1 MNINEKTYPAIKI
14 GDVYFVQDENFLELE
29 LYKEYKKLKE
39 ENEKLKIK
47 KRKLQSIVNTYFWN
61 IKQAG
66 NFDYKMFRLCVNNE
80 VRQSEKLWRT
90 QKHCQEA
97 KIEVQEQRKYNEELL
112 QDKIALKSRLKRTEE
127 LLEEIKWENK
137 DYEERLKELDRLRKK
152 EKEFYTVYPLL
163 HKAEAEIRHLKNE
176 IDIIHEDYMLIKRST
191 IRKRDA
197 DDE

>member
-14 GDVYFVQDENFLELE
+14 GDVYYVQDENFLELE

-47 KRKLQSIVNTYFWN
+47 KRKLQHIVDTYFWN
-61 IKQAG
+61 INQAG
-66 NFDYKMFRLCVNNE
+66 FNTKKINQWVANE
-80 VRQSEKLWRT
+80 IKLGEKLWRT

-176 IDIIHEDYMLIKRST
+176 IDIIHEEYMLIKRST
-191 IRKRDA
+191 IRKREA

>member
-14 GDVYFVQDENFLELE
+14 GDVYFVQDEKFLELE

-47 KRKLQSIVNTYFWN
+47 KRKLQHIVDTYFWN
-61 IKQAG
+61 IHQAG
-66 NFDYKMFRLCVNNE
+66 FNTKKINQWVANE
-80 VRQSEKLWRT
+80 IKLGEKLWRT

-127 LLEEIKWENK
+127 LLEEIKWANK
-137 DYEERLKELDRLRKK
+137 DYEERFKELDRLRKK

>member
-14 GDVYFVQDENFLELE
+14 GDVYFVQDEKFLELE

-47 KRKLQSIVNTYFWN
+47 KRKLQHIVDTYFWN
-61 IKQAG
+61 IHQAG
-66 NFDYKMFRLCVNNE
+66 FNTKKINQWVANE
-80 VRQSEKLWRT
+80 IKLGEKLWRT

-163 HKAEAEIRHLKNE
+163 DKAEAEIRHLKNE
-176 IDIIHEDYMLIKRST
+176 IDIIHEEYMLIKRST
-191 IRKRDA
+191 IRKREA

>member
-1 MNINEKTYPAIKI
+1 MSINEKTYPAIKI
-14 GDVYFVQDENFLELE
+14 GDVYFVQDEKFLELE

-47 KRKLQSIVNTYFWN
+47 KRKLQHIVDTYFWN
-61 IKQAG
+61 INQAG
-66 NFDYKMFRLCVNNE
+66 FNTKKINQWVANE
-80 VRQSEKLWRT
+80 IKLGEKLWRT

-176 IDIIHEDYMLIKRST
+176 IDIIHEEYMLIKRST
-191 IRKRDA
+191 IRKREA

>member
-14 GDVYFVQDENFLELE
+14 GDVYFVQDENFLKLE
-29 LYKEYKKLKE
+29 LYKEYKKLKK

-47 KRKLQSIVNTYFWN
+47 KRKLQHIVDTYFWN
-61 IKQAG
+61 INQAG
-66 NFDYKMFRLCVNNE
+66 FNTKKINQWVANE
-80 VRQSEKLWRT
+80 IKLGEKLWRT

>member
-14 GDVYFVQDENFLELE
+14 GDVYFVQDEKFLELE

-47 KRKLQSIVNTYFWN
+47 KRKLQHIVDTYFWN
-61 IKQAG
+61 IHQAG
-66 NFDYKMFRLCVNNE
+66 FNTKKINQWVANE
-80 VRQSEKLWRT
+80 IKLGEKLWRT

-176 IDIIHEDYMLIKRST
+176 IDIIHEEYMLIKRST
-191 IRKRDA
+191 IRKREA

>member
-1 MNINEKTYPAIKI
+1 MNINEKKYPAIKI
-14 GDVYFVQDENFLELE
+14 GDVYFVQDKNFLELE

-47 KRKLQSIVNTYFWN
+47 KRKLQHIVDTYFWN
-61 IKQAG
+61 INQAG
-66 NFDYKMFRLCVNNE
+66 FNTKKINQWVANE
-80 VRQSEKLWRT
+80 IKLGEKLWRT

-191 IRKRDA
+191 IRKREA

>member
-14 GDVYFVQDENFLELE
+14 GDVYFVQDKNFLELE

-47 KRKLQSIVNTYFWN
+47 KRKLQHIVDTYFWN
-61 IKQAG
+61 INQAG
-66 NFDYKMFRLCVNNE
+66 FNTKKINQWVANE
-80 VRQSEKLWRT
+80 IKLGEKLWRT

-97 KIEVQEQRKYNEELL
+97 KIEVQERRKYNEELL

-191 IRKRDA
+191 IRKREA

>member
-14 GDVYFVQDENFLELE
+14 GDVYYVEDENFLELE

-47 KRKLQSIVNTYFWN
+47 KRKLQHIVDTYFWN
-61 IKQAG
+61 IHQAG
-66 NFDYKMFRLCVNNE
+66 FNTKKINQWVANE
-80 VRQSEKLWRT
+80 IKLGEKLWRT

-112 QDKIALKSRLKRTEE
+112 QDKIALKSKLKRTEE

-191 IRKRDA
+191 IRKREA

>member
-1 MNINEKTYPAIKI
+1 MGIDEKTYPAIKI
-14 GDVYFVQDENFLELE
+14 GDVYYVQDENFLELE

-47 KRKLQSIVNTYFWN
+47 KRKLQHIVDIYFWN
-61 IKQAG
+61 INQAG
-66 NFDYKMFRLCVNNE
+66 FNTKKINQWVANE
-80 VRQSEKLWRT
+80 IKLGEKLWRT

-97 KIEVQEQRKYNEELL
+97 KIEVQKQRKYNEELL

>member
-14 GDVYFVQDENFLELE
+14 GDVYFVQDEKFLELE

-47 KRKLQSIVNTYFWN
+47 KRKLQHIVDIYFWN
-61 IKQAG
+61 INQAG
-66 NFDYKMFRLCVNNE
+66 FNTKKINQWVANE
-80 VRQSEKLWRT
+80 IKLGEKLWRT

-191 IRKRDA
+191 IRKREA

>member
-14 GDVYFVQDENFLELE
+14 GDVYFVQDENFLKLE

-47 KRKLQSIVNTYFWN
+47 KRKLQHIVDTYFWN
-61 IKQAG
+61 INQAG
-66 NFDYKMFRLCVNNE
+66 FNTKKINQWVANE
-80 VRQSEKLWRT
+80 IKLGEKLWRT

-163 HKAEAEIRHLKNE
+163 HKAEVEIRHLKNE

-191 IRKRDA
+191 IRKREA

>member
-14 GDVYFVQDENFLELE
+14 GDVYYVQDENFLELE

-47 KRKLQSIVNTYFWN
+47 KRKLQHIVDTYFWN
-61 IKQAG
+61 IHQAG
-66 NFDYKMFRLCVNNE
+66 FNTKKINQWVANE
-80 VRQSEKLWRT
+80 IKLGEKLWRT

-176 IDIIHEDYMLIKRST
+176 IDIIHEEYMLIKRST
-191 IRKRDA
+191 IRKREA

>member
-14 GDVYFVQDENFLELE
+14 GDVYFVQDKNFLELE

-47 KRKLQSIVNTYFWN
+47 KRKLQHIVDTYFWN
-61 IKQAG
+61 INQAG
-66 NFDYKMFRLCVNNE
+66 FNTKKINQWVANE
-80 VRQSEKLWRT
+80 IKLGEKLWRT

-163 HKAEAEIRHLKNE
+163 HKAEVEIRHLKNE

-191 IRKRDA
+191 IRKREA

>member
-14 GDVYFVQDENFLELE
+14 GDVYYVQDENFLELE

-47 KRKLQSIVNTYFWN
+47 KRKLQHIVDTYFWN
-61 IKQAG
+61 IHQAG
-66 NFDYKMFRLCVNNE
+66 FNTKKINQWVANE
-80 VRQSEKLWRT
+80 IKLGEKLWRT

-163 HKAEAEIRHLKNE
+163 HKAEVEIRHLKNE
-176 IDIIHEDYMLIKRST
+176 IDIIHEEYMLIKRST
-191 IRKRDA
+191 IRKREA

>member
-14 GDVYFVQDENFLELE
+14 GDGYYVQDENFLELE

-47 KRKLQSIVNTYFWN
+47 KRKLQHIVDTYFWN
-61 IKQAG
+61 INQAG
-66 NFDYKMFRLCVNNE
+66 FNTKKINQWVANE
-80 VRQSEKLWRT
+80 IKLGEKLWRT

-163 HKAEAEIRHLKNE
+163 HKVEAEIRHLKNK
-176 IDIIHEDYMLIKRST
+176 IDIIHEEYMLIKRST
-191 IRKRDA
+191 IKKREA

>member
-14 GDVYFVQDENFLELE
+14 GDVYYVQDENFLELE

-47 KRKLQSIVNTYFWN
+47 KRKLQHIVDTYFWN
-61 IKQAG
+61 INQAG
-66 NFDYKMFRLCVNNE
+66 FNTKKINQWVANE
-80 VRQSEKLWRT
+80 IKLGEKLWRT

-191 IRKRDA
+191 IRKREA

>member
-14 GDVYFVQDENFLELE
+14 GDVYYVQDENFLELE

-47 KRKLQSIVNTYFWN
+47 KRKLQHIVDTYFWN
-61 IKQAG
+61 INQAG
-66 NFDYKMFRLCVNNE
+66 FNTKKINQWVANE
-80 VRQSEKLWRT
+80 IKLGEKLWRT

-163 HKAEAEIRHLKNE
+163 HKAEVEIRHLKNE

>member
-14 GDVYFVQDENFLELE
+14 GDVYFVQDEKFLELE

-47 KRKLQSIVNTYFWN
+47 KRKLQHIVDTYFWN
-61 IKQAG
+61 IHQAG
-66 NFDYKMFRLCVNNE
+66 FNTKKINQWVANE
-80 VRQSEKLWRT
+80 IKLGEKLWRT

-137 DYEERLKELDRLRKK
+137 DYEERFKELDRLRKK

>member
-14 GDVYFVQDENFLELE
+14 GDVYFVQDKNFLELE

-47 KRKLQSIVNTYFWN
+47 KRKLQHIVDTYFWN
-61 IKQAG
+61 INQAG
-66 NFDYKMFRLCVNNE
+66 FNTKKINQWVANE
-80 VRQSEKLWRT
+80 IKLGEKLWRT

-191 IRKRDA
+191 IRKREA

>member
-14 GDVYFVQDENFLELE
+14 GDVYFVQDENFLKLE

-47 KRKLQSIVNTYFWN
+47 KRKLQHIVDTYFWN
-61 IKQAG
+61 INQAG
-66 NFDYKMFRLCVNNE
+66 FNTKKINQWVANE
-80 VRQSEKLWRT
+80 IKLGEKLWRT

-163 HKAEAEIRHLKNE
+163 YKAEAEIRHLKNE

-191 IRKRDA
+191 IRKREA

>member
-14 GDVYFVQDENFLELE
+14 GDVYYVQDENFLELE

-47 KRKLQSIVNTYFWN
+47 KRKLQHIVDTYFWN
-61 IKQAG
+61 INQAG
-66 NFDYKMFRLCVNNE
+66 FNTKKINQWVANE
-80 VRQSEKLWRT
+80 IKLGEKLWRT

-176 IDIIHEDYMLIKRST
+176 IDIIHEEYMLIKRST
-191 IRKRDA
+191 IKKREA

>member
-14 GDVYFVQDENFLELE
+14 GDVYFVQDEKFLELE

-47 KRKLQSIVNTYFWN
+47 KRKLQHIVDTYFWN
-61 IKQAG
+61 INQAG
-66 NFDYKMFRLCVNNE
+66 FNTKKINQWVANE
-80 VRQSEKLWRT
+80 IKLGEKLWRT

-191 IRKRDA
+191 IRKREA